1 MLRNIQ
7 KMILKLETFT
17 FKAKIYN
24 NIIEHYSQLTVHQ
37 YIFRNSRFTEELNE
51 ISITKL
57 KLGIALKLLNP

>member
-24 NIIEHYSQLTVHQ
+24 IIEHYPQLTVE

-57 KLGIALKLLNP
+57 KIGIALKLLNP

>member
-17 FKAKIYN
+17 FKTKTYS
-24 NIIEHYSQLTVHQ
+24 NIIEHYPQLTVE

>member
-1 MLRNIQ
+1 MLCNIQ

-24 NIIEHYSQLTVHQ
+24 NIIEHYPQLTVEH
-37 YIFRNSRFTEELNE
+37 IFRNSRFTEELNE